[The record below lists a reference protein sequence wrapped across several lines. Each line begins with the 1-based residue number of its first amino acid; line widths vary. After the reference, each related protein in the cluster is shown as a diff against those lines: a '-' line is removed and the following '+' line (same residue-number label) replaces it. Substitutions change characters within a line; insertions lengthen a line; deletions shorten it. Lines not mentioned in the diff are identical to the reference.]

1 MLDER
6 IVEYEYS
13 DGNYANALF
22 LIGLTDY
29 CLDQKPVFFR
39 ITRYDRYRGD
49 MMSKTIYPFGEC
61 ESRIAEKALLNSA
74 IPELLKYNF
83 IETPETIQIP

>member
-1 MLDER
+1 
-6 IVEYEYS
+6 
-13 DGNYANALF
+13 
-22 LIGLTDY
+22 
-29 CLDQKPVFFR
+29 
-39 ITRYDRYRGD
+39 
-49 MMSKTIYPFGEC
+49 MSKTIYPFGEC